1 MLNLVALFLL
11 LAVLVIVFYGVIA
24 IHGIPADIAKAR
36 QHPHQDAIAAACWVS
51 LLFLG
56 VLWPFLWIWAMMYR
70 PDRGWGFGATAKP
83 AAELEARV
91 AALEAELAA
100 RSKG

>member
-1 MLNLVALFLL
+1 MLNLVALL
-11 LAVLVIVFYGVIA
+11 VLVAVVLIVFYGIIA
-24 IHGIPADIAKAR
+24 IHGIPADIARAR

-56 VLWPFLWIWAMMYR
+56 VLWPLLWIWAMMYR
-70 PDRGWGFGATAKP
+70 PDRGWGFGPTARP
-83 AAELEARV
+83 TAALEARI

-100 RSKG
+100 RGRG